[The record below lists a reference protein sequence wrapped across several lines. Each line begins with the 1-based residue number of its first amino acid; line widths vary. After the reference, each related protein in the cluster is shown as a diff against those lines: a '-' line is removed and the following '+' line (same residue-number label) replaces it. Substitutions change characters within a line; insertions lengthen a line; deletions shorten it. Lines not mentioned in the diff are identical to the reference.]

1 MRYIN
6 YLLTVLIL
14 FGCISNDIIDDRVV
28 DEQLSYNFPIE
39 NLAIT
44 KTYQLTTK
52 YTNNVGVVSKPKIT
66 WTSSDNSILNVSENG
81 LITAVSLGKAII
93 TAKVINSEGKNVSTS
108 LTIVVIPF
116 KKTLTIN
123 NIIEDIIV
131 NTEHQYQTT
140 FINTL
145 GVEEDTNIIWSS
157 SNSNIAS
164 ISSTGLMKANR
175 LGKVTITAKTI
186 SNGEEISS
194 SDEFTVNTIGEMMSI
209 NNPLNKL
216 MVGET
221 HQYTTTYTDNTG
233 QNGNVSISWSSS
245 NEAIASINQEGFLT
259 ATNIG
264 KVTIKA
270 SYTNANGEEILDTNT
285 FSIQGKAVNT
295 KSGTIGSTSSYE
307 LTGTFMLSEIPGTN
321 NLELKIENNYK
332 ASTSLPGLYLYL
344 TNNPNT
350 IANAKKIQKVAVFNG
365 AHNYIIENT
374 SINEFS
380 HLLYWCKPFSV
391 KVGDGEIIE

>member
-14 FGCISNDIIDDRVV
+14 FGCISNDIIEDRV

-52 YTNNVGVVSKPKIT
+52 YTNNVGEVSTPKIT

-81 LITAVSLGKAII
+81 LITAVSFGKAII
-93 TAKVINSEGKNVSTS
+93 TAKVISSEGKTVSTS
-108 LTIVVIPF
+108 LTIAVIPF

-131 NTEHQYQTT
+131 NSEHQYQTT

-164 ISSTGLMKANR
+164 VSSTGLMKAIS

-264 KVTIKA
+264 EVTIKA

>member
-14 FGCISNDIIDDRVV
+14 FGCISNDIIDDRV

-52 YTNNVGVVSKPKIT
+52 YTNNVGVVSTPKIT

-233 QNGNVSISWSSS
+233 QSKDVSVSWSSS

-264 KVTIKA
+264 EVTIKA
-270 SYTNANGEEILDTNT
+270 SYTNANGEEVLDKNT
-285 FSIQGKAVNT
+285 FNIQ
-295 KSGTIGSTSSYE
+295 
-307 LTGTFMLSEIPGTN
+307 
-321 NLELKIENNYK
+321 
-332 ASTSLPGLYLYL
+332 
-344 TNNPNT
+344 
-350 IANAKKIQKVAVFNG
+350 
-365 AHNYIIENT
+365 
-374 SINEFS
+374 
-380 HLLYWCKPFSV
+380 
-391 KVGDGEIIE
+391 

>member
-233 QNGNVSISWSSS
+233 QNKDVSVSWSSS

-264 KVTIKA
+264 EVTIKA

-295 KSGTIGSTSSYE
+295 KSGTIRSTSSYE

-365 AHNYIIENT
+365 AHSYIIENT